1 MMYNNYALP
10 LKIITVQ
17 LGEETDKPKPI
28 QE

>member
-10 LKIITVQ
+10 LKNITAQ